1 LLSKKRTSKQIKH
14 LIIMPL
20 SFLFLAASLIW
31 TAFRESQAWYLWI
44 SLAVLI
50 FTIRHYYYE
59 KKTMAAQSRNQKL
72 SEERIRH
79 MVHYDDLTGL
89 PNRRQFRERLAEHLS
104 EPETVKQGLAVFCL
118 DIDQFQLINESLG
131 HDYGDIL
138 LLQTAERLTR
148 IVGPQD
154 LVARM
159 DADKFALYF
168 PRVQTAEAAYGIA
181 GRMMDVLKMPFQLQD
196 YRIHVTASIGIALA
210 DQVKLKAEDLIRG
223 ADVAMA
229 RAKENG
235 KNTYMLFT
243 PSMSKRTIERLKL
256 EQDLRE
262 ALTDGQFTLHYQPQI
277 DVVNGQLIGFE
288 ALLRWN
294 HPELGLIPPGQ
305 FIPIAEENGMID
317 AIGEWVIR
325 EACRQNKV
333 WLDAGYDVVP
343 ISVNL
348 STKQFQQPGLE
359 GKIRSILQETGL
371 DPKYLGLE
379 ITESVMMNIEQA
391 TQCLTEMKRLG
402 AHISIDDFGTGYSSL
417 GYLKQLPVDRLK
429 IDRSFVRDVLSDPND
444 AAIVSMI
451 IAMAHHLNLKVIA
464 EGVET
469 EEQKNYLLQ
478 NFCTEVQGYLYG
490 PPLNAS
496 AIEEYLRNSVYKK
509 AAGQNNTVH

>member
-1 LLSKKRTSKQIKH
+1 
-14 LIIMPL
+14 
-20 SFLFLAASLIW
+20 
-31 TAFRESQAWYLWI
+31 
-44 SLAVLI
+44 
-50 FTIRHYYYE
+50 
-59 KKTMAAQSRNQKL
+59 
-72 SEERIRH
+72 
-79 MVHYDDLTGL
+79 
-89 PNRRQFRERLAEHLS
+89 
-104 EPETVKQGLAVFCL
+104 
-118 DIDQFQLINESLG
+118 
-131 HDYGDIL
+131 
-138 LLQTAERLTR
+138 
-148 IVGPQD
+148 
-154 LVARM
+154 
-159 DADKFALYF
+159 
-168 PRVQTAEAAYGIA
+168 
-181 GRMMDVLKMPFQLQD
+181 
-196 YRIHVTASIGIALA
+196 
-210 DQVKLKAEDLIRG
+210 
-223 ADVAMA
+223 
-229 RAKENG
+229 
-235 KNTYMLFT
+235 
-243 PSMSKRTIERLKL
+243 
-256 EQDLRE
+256 
-262 ALTDGQFTLHYQPQI
+262 
-277 DVVNGQLIGFE
+277 
-288 ALLRWN
+288 
-294 HPELGLIPPGQ
+294 
-305 FIPIAEENGMID
+305 
-317 AIGEWVIR
+317 
-325 EACRQNKV
+325 
-333 WLDAGYDVVP
+333 
-343 ISVNL
+343 VNL